1 METGSW
7 WRRFFGEL
15 KRRHVYR
22 VTVVYAATAF
32 VVVQVADLTFVRLGL
47 PTWTVTLVIVLSALG
62 FPIAL
67 VLAWAFEVTPEGVRR
82 TEDAP
87 AGADPG
93 EAQPT
98 LDVRALL
105 GLAVLVALLSASG
118 WWLQRGGGGDATIDR
133 LAVLPLTNLMN
144 DPDQEY
150 FVQGMH
156 NELIS
161 ELQQAGVS
169 VIARTSVMRY
179 ADQETPA
186 REIAMELGVDALVEG
201 QVLRAGDSVE
211 IDARIVN
218 PETEEYLWTA
228 SFAESLRDVESLHR
242 GLTRAIADEIHA
254 ALTPEDEARLAEVSP
269 VEPRA
274 YDAYLRGVVHSQRF
288 TPQDL
293 NTALEYFQRA
303 LEIDSTYAPAHIGI
317 ARVWLFRAQAGL
329 VSAREARQHSDPAV
343 ERARALGGSLGEE
356 PMAATGA
363 GVLAWGE
370 WEFQEAEAAFRR
382 AIELNGEH
390 AETRIFYGHLLTI
403 LGRWDQAREQAREAM
418 ELDPLNPFIQGLY
431 GTQLVLLRRYDEA
444 IQTLERMFRE
454 NPGAGFG
461 RMPLASAYEQ
471 TGQQE
476 EALRVLKDAAE
487 ARGDQDVRVALERG
501 QREGGYRQ
509 ACLRAAEAL
518 AARSEGE
525 YRTPVR
531 VAQFY
536 ASAGEEEKALDW
548 LERAFEARDQNMPY
562 VGVVPSYAPLHDRPR
577 FQALARRVGV
587 PILTEPAGE

>member
-22 VTVVYAATAF
+22 VAAVYAATAF

-67 VLAWAFEVTPEGVRR
+67 VLAWAFEVTPDGVRR

-87 AGADPG
+87 AGEDPG

-105 GLAVLVALLSASG
+105 GLAVFVALLSAGG

-242 GLTRAIADEIHA
+242 GLTRAIAEEIHA
-254 ALTPEDEARLAEVSP
+254 ALAPEDEARLAEASP

-343 ERARALGGSLGEE
+343 ERARELGGSLGEE

-370 WEFQEAEAAFRR
+370 WEFQEAEEAFRR

-431 GTQLVLLRRYDEA
+431 GTQFVLLRRYDEA

-487 ARGDQDVRVALERG
+487 VRGDQDVRVALERG

-518 AARSEGE
+518 AARPEGE
-525 YRTPVR
+525 YRPPVR

-577 FQALARRVGV
+577 FQALARRVEV